1 MIHKD
6 LELRRVKAE
15 MKLKYGRENLEFEI
29 ESSRVLDVLKA
40 NEKEGLKNPLAEVES
55 SLEDPI
61 GTAPLPEL
69 LAAREI
75 NELVIIVNDVTRYTP
90 YHYLLPPLLNTI
102 AEAGIKKEQVTFI
115 VATGVH
121 SPHSDEQ
128 NREIFGEEIDTSY
141 NFIHHD
147 CDQDLV
153 NLGKLSTGSQL
164 QINKKVAEAD
174 FLITTGV
181 ILPHYMAG
189 FSGGRKSIL
198 PGVAGRES
206 IENNHAM
213 MVEVTEEKPALE
225 ANPISREMFEAT
237 EKVGVDFI
245 LNVVTN
251 SRREIVQVAAG
262 DYRQAWE
269 AGIAKSAEM
278 YHLSLAEK
286 AEAAVV
292 SSGGFPRDI
301 NLYQAQKA
309 LDHADHAVQ
318 KGGTI
323 IWVAECS
330 EGYGEERFQ
339 KWMDQAQ
346 KPEDN
351 IARIKREFL
360 IGGHK
365 AFAISK
371 VAAEKE
377 IILISSLNQEQTE
390 NIFAKK
396 KDTIQA
402 AVDYLEEKYQ
412 GDYSAYIMPQGSL
425 TVPVVK

>member
-1 MIHKD
+1 M
-6 LELRRVKAE
+6 E
-15 MKLKYGRENLEFEI
+15 LKYGRKTLEFEI
-29 ESSRVLDVLKA
+29 ESSRVQGVLKA
-40 NEKEGLKNPLAEVES
+40 NEKEGLKDPLNAVEK
-55 SLEDPI
+55 SLNDPV
-61 GTAPLPEL
+61 GTAPLSEL
-69 LAAREI
+69 LAAAEI
-75 NELVIIVNDVTRYTP
+75 NELVIVVNDVTRYTP
-90 YHYLLPPLLNTI
+90 YNYMLPPLLKTI
-102 AEAGIKKEQVTFI
+102 TEAGIKNEEVTFV

-121 SPHSDEQ
+121 SPHSAEQ
-128 NREIFGEEIDTSY
+128 NKEIFGEKIDSNY
-141 NFIHHD
+141 NFIDHD
-147 CDQDLV
+147 CDHELV
-153 NLGKLSTGSQL
+153 DMGCLSTGNQL
-164 QINKKVAEAD
+164 KINKKVAEAD
-174 FLITTGV
+174 FVITTGV

-206 IENNHAM
+206 IEANHSM
-213 MVEVTEEKPALE
+213 MVEVTAEKPALE
-225 ANPISREMFEAT
+225 ENPISQEMFEAAD
-237 EKVGVDFI
+237 KVGIDFI

-251 SRREIVQVAAG
+251 SSREIVQVVAG

-269 AGIAKSAEM
+269 EGIDSSAEM
-278 YHLSLAEK
+278 YHLLLNQK
-286 AEAAVV
+286 AEAAIV

-301 NLYQAQKA
+301 NIYQAQKA
-309 LDHADHAVQ
+309 LDHADHAVK

-339 KWMDQAQ
+339 KWMDQAE

-351 IARIKREFL
+351 IRRIKEKFL

-377 IILISSLNQEQTE
+377 IILISSLSREQTE

-396 KDTIQA
+396 IDTIQEG
-402 AVDYLEEKYQ
+402 VDYLAEKY
-412 GDYSAYIMPQGSL
+412 GADYSAYIMPQGSL
-425 TVPVVK
+425 TVPVV